1 MSKERCHE
9 NAFCEV
15 CRFGDFS
22 GKCFAVESQREIVA
36 HYGGYEQFELMS
48 FCLDKDQRIAE
59 LEEQLKNAIVPKF
72 KIRQE
77 VFYINS
83 RNKISSGV
91 IYNVRYDSVKGFDYY
106 IPMLQIEDFRIKE
119 ECLFATKEEA
129 QAKLRE
135 LQGEKK

>member
-1 MSKERCHE
+1 MRDEQKYA
-9 NAFCEV
+9 N
-15 CRFGDFS
+15 
-22 GKCFAVESQREIVA
+22 IVDMA
-36 HYGGYEQFELMS
+36 TDYNNDKSLI
-48 FCLDKDQRIAE
+48 LDLTQRIAE

-72 KIRQE
+72 KKGKE

-119 ECLFATKEEA
+119 ESLFATKEEA
-129 QAKLRE
+129 QAKLKE
-135 LQGEKK
+135 MK